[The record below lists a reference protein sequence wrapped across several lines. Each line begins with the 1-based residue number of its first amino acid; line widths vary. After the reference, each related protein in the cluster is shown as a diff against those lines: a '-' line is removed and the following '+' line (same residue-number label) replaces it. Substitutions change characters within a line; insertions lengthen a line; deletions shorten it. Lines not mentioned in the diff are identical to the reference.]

1 MKIYNAFKVYGL
13 SLFEI
18 AKTKLPALFMKAKDI
33 PQEADDVK
41 ESAKSEFEELDPMK
55 KAKALFACA
64 FNMKSITKIPEFIKS
79 IFDSIK

>member
-1 MKIYNAFKVYGL
+1 MKLYETFKSYGL

-33 PQEADDVK
+33 PQEADEVK
-41 ESAKSEFEELDPMK
+41 ESAKSEFGELDPMK

-64 FNMKSITKIPEFIKS
+64 FNMKAIAKIPEFIKS
-79 IFDSIK
+79 IFESIK